1 MEDRKVRKVQRILA
15 DGTNVKAYKHDD
27 PVQREQNVRLLNLI
41 QKRGLPESFG
51 ESAEVKA
58 WAESMDPRTT
68 PAGSETISRM
78 SAAKRLVIEEMK
90 TNMFKDMK
98 EKGHRMSGQIDMM
111 SKNGI
116 SYAIINITYIR
127 EIDDLSSGLEAG
139 IPRKVWEVETDV
151 LDFEEFPENAH
162 TGVNISKWVKNTV
175 EKFGLELS
183 DFVVICPDG
192 ASNCRAAMALLRKEE
207 NALET
212 PTCNIH
218 QIARSVLKGAG
229 LQGSIANSEN
239 DALRL
244 VLEKHRRLSGKV
256 HKSPHQGKKLEE
268 VAPILDYVMT
278 MS

>member
-98 EKGHRMSGQIDMM
+98 EKLKRG
-111 SKNGI
+111 K
-116 SYAIINITYIR
+116 
-127 EIDDLSSGLEAG
+127 
-139 IPRKVWEVETDV
+139 
-151 LDFEEFPENAH
+151 
-162 TGVNISKWVKNTV
+162 TGK
-175 EKFGLELS
+175 
-183 DFVVICPDG
+183 
-192 ASNCRAAMALLRKEE
+192 
-207 NALET
+207 
-212 PTCNIH
+212 
-218 QIARSVLKGAG
+218 KG
-229 LQGSIANSEN
+229 N
-239 DALRL
+239 DA
-244 VLEKHRRLSGKV
+244 
-256 HKSPHQGKKLEE
+256 KKRKT
-268 VAPILDYVMT
+268 A
-278 MS
+278 